1 MKKNTQNIKEY
12 LALRLKR
19 GVNSIRITD
28 KGRERLKKSE
38 GVPTR
43 AIARQLLNERQLRLI
58 PKSRR
63 GYKIYYKNRLPD
75 KKVLREKKIKF
86 IVRPTH
92 IRDLLRNKTVTAK
105 ENWMY
110 HVRSARLLLREFRNV
125 LGANYRKYYKRVS
138 GGYYFR
144 RMEDLREDLKN
155 MK

>member
-1 MKKNTQNIKEY
+1 M
-12 LALRLKR
+12 
-19 GVNSIRITD
+19 
-28 KGRERLKKSE
+28 
-38 GVPTR
+38 
-43 AIARQLLNERQLRLI
+43 RLI

-86 IVRPTH
+86 VVRPTH

-125 LGANYRKYYKRVS
+125 LWANYRKYYKRVS